1 MSSRTDS
8 GPDPERLRRQM
19 EFSLEIDKEKSIVRQ
34 NYIADAS
41 RRENDTEHAWHM
53 AVMALILSEY
63 ANEEIDLLR
72 TVSMLLIHDL
82 VEIDAGD
89 TYAYDDAGKETQR
102 ERELA
107 AAERLFNILPPDQA
121 AHFRSLWDEFEER
134 VTPEA
139 KFART
144 LDNIQ
149 PAMLNAASGGKSWAE
164 HSVRLS
170 SILKR
175 NAVSPEGAAALW
187 DYSREHFIGEYV
199 KKGIITDDV
208 GEDA

>member
-1 MSSRTDS
+1 MINDT
-8 GPDPERLRRQM
+8 ERLRKQM
-19 EFSLEIDKEKSIVRQ
+19 EFSLEIDKEKSIARQ
-34 NYIADAS
+34 NYTADGS

-63 ANEEIDLLR
+63 ANEPVDLLK
-72 TVSMLLIHDL
+72 TVSMILIHDL

-89 TYAYDDAGKETQR
+89 TYAYDEDGKLTQR
-102 ERELA
+102 QRELA
-107 AAERLFNILPPDQA
+107 AAERIFNILPEDQA
-121 AHFRSLWDEFEER
+121 LRFRELWDEFEER
-134 VTPEA
+134 QTPES

-149 PAMLNAASGGKSWAE
+149 PAMLNAASGGISWKE

-175 NAVSPEGAAALW
+175 NEISPEGARALW
-187 DYSREHFIGEYV
+187 DYSRENFIMPNVEN
-199 KKGIITDDV
+199 GIITDDTS
-208 GEDA
+208 A